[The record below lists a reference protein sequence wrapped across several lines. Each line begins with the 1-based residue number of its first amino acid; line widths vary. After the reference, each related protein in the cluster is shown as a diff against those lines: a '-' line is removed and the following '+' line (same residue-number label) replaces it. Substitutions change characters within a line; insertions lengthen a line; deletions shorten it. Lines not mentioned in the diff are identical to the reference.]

1 MKTPRSSSLLRAPRL
16 IAGSAV
22 LLLSLGGF
30 ASWRYWGATPA
41 TEYRTAKVEQ
51 GPILATATASG
62 TLNAVVSVQV
72 GSQVSGQIKEVLVDF
87 NSEVKRGQVIA
98 RIDPEIFEYRLKQAQ
113 ADVDAAQAAVLV
125 QEANVLSRRAEISRA
140 EVNLS
145 EGRRDLARKAEL
157 TAKKF
162 ISPAEQE
169 KAAALV
175 RTLEE
180 DLKTIRAQ
188 MAVTEAQVKN
198 AQANAK
204 QREAAY
210 SQARVDVDRTVIR
223 APIDG
228 VVIKRTI
235 EPGQTVAASLQAPE
249 LFVIAQNLSDMQVD
263 TSIDES
269 EIGRIKVGQS
279 ATFTVDAFPGRS
291 FNGTVKQVRKAATN
305 VSNVVTY
312 TAVVSARND
321 DLTLVPGMTA
331 NVRIVTDRRD
341 SVLKVPNA
349 ALRFKPAGVDDG
361 AGKAASAAAT
371 SPGSAGSTSPAG
383 GGGNAMKAFRER
395 IEKELTLS
403 DLQKSRL
410 DATFAG
416 QRDKFAALRE
426 LPEGERSKA
435 AERLRGDLRERIA
448 EFLDEA
454 QKAKFAVIVAEAGG
468 RAATRGRVFV
478 LDGKKQPQAVSLR
491 LGLSDGSATEVLE
504 VSSGELKPDTE
515 IIISSRSGNSATP
528 KPASGGPR
536 APF

>member
-1 MKTPRSSSLLRAPRL
+1 MKKLSSIRSPRL
-16 IAGSAV
+16 ITAVALLTVAGIGYG
-22 LLLSLGGF
+22 LLLRWDTSAAPG
-30 ASWRYWGATPA
+30 
-41 TEYRTAKVEQ
+41 YRTSRAEQ
-51 GPILATATASG
+51 GPILATTTASG

-113 ADVDAAQAAVLV
+113 ADVDAAQAAILV
-125 QEANVLSRRAEISRA
+125 QEANVQSRRAEISRA

-145 EGRRDLARKAEL
+145 EARRDLGRKAEL
-157 TAKKF
+157 TAKRF

-228 VVIKRTI
+228 IVIKRTI

-249 LFVIAQNLSDMQVD
+249 LFVIAKSLGDMQVD
-263 TSIDES
+263 TAIDES
-269 EIGRIKVGQS
+269 EIGRIKVGQA

-291 FNGTVKQVRKAATN
+291 FSGSVRQVRKAATN

-312 TAVVSARND
+312 TVVVSARND
-321 DLTLVPGMTA
+321 DLSLVPGMTA

-341 SVLKVPNA
+341 NVLKVPNA
-349 ALRFKPAGVDDG
+349 ALRFKPASLDEATSKPGSP
-361 AGKAASAAAT
+361 ASA
-371 SPGSAGSTSPAG
+371 SG
-383 GGGNAMKAFRER
+383 GGGAMKAFRER
-395 IEKELTLS
+395 IEKELGL
-403 DLQKSRL
+403 DNLQQNKVRAIFESQ
-410 DATFAG
+410 G
-416 QRDKFAALRE
+416 EKFARLRE
-426 LPEGERSKA
+426 LPDAERTKA
-435 AERLRGDLRERIA
+435 AERLRSELREKIA
-448 EFLDEA
+448 EFLNEE
-454 QKAKFAVIVAEAGG
+454 QKARFAQIVAETGG
-468 RAATRGRVFV
+468 RAASRGRVFV
-478 LDGKKQPQAVSLR
+478 LDAKKQPQAVMLR
-491 LGLSDGSATEVLE
+491 LGLSDGSFTEVAETL
-504 VSSGELKPDTE
+504 SGELKPDTE
-515 IIISSRSGNSATP
+515 VVIGLAGANPGVTGRPSG
-528 KPASGGPR
+528 GGPR
-536 APF
+536 SPF

>member
-22 LLLSLGGF
+22 LLLSLVGF

>member
-1 MKTPRSSSLLRAPRL
+1 MKLLPNRNASRL
-16 IAGSAV
+16 IAAFTLA
-22 LLLSLGGF
+22 LLGAAGY
-30 ASWRYWGATPA
+30 AGWRYWSPTS
-41 TEYRTAKVEQ
+41 TLEYRTAKVEQ

-87 NSEVKRGQVIA
+87 NSEVKRGQIIA
-98 RIDPEIFEYRLKQAQ
+98 RIDPEIFEYRLKQSQ

-125 QEANVLSRRAEISRA
+125 QEANVLARRAEISRA
-140 EVNLS
+140 EVNLT

-162 ISPAEQE
+162 ISPAEQD

-210 SQARVDVDRTVIR
+210 SQARVDLERTVIR

-228 VVIKRTI
+228 MVIKRTI

-249 LFVIAQNLSDMQVD
+249 LFVIAQSLSDMQVD

-269 EIGRIKVGQS
+269 EIGRIKVGQN

-291 FNGTVKQVRKAATN
+291 FGGTVKQVRKAATN
-305 VSNVVTY
+305 VSNVITY

-331 NVRIVTDRRD
+331 NVRIITDRRE

-349 ALRFKPAGVDDG
+349 ALRFKPAGADDSS
-361 AGKAASAAAT
+361 KSAASGSPAAAG
-371 SPGSAGSTSPAG
+371 SPSGTG
-383 GGGNAMKAFRER
+383 GGANAMKAFRER
-395 IEKELTLS
+395 IEKELGLN
-403 DLQKSRL
+403 DLQKSKL
-410 DATFAG
+410 DATFSG

-426 LPEGERSKA
+426 LPEAERSKA
-435 AERLRGDLRERIA
+435 GERLRADLRERIA

-454 QKAKFAVIVAEAGG
+454 QKAKFAIIVAESGG
-468 RAATRGRVFV
+468 RAAARGRVFV
-478 LDGKKQPQAVSLR
+478 LDDKKQPQAISVR
-491 LGLSDGSATEVLE
+491 LGLTDGSATEVLE
-504 VSSGELKPDTE
+504 VTAGDLKPGSEVIIGSSGTA
-515 IIISSRSGNSATP
+515 STGS